1 MPASPQNSSSY
12 ATGMPSPDSSKNC
25 VAKKS
30 SEYSPILAA
39 SCRIGQGVCS
49 RSSQS
54 AAAGRIT
61 DAANS
66 CTQSRMSRRSRLS
79 SSENAGLTSVTLL
92 DGNINVSAAKVAP
105 RVNSKKFVRTYGGV
119 SHSHLRLRRRSRYI
133 TS

>member
-1 MPASPQNSSSY
+1 
-12 ATGMPSPDSSKNC
+12 MPSPDSSKNC

-39 SCRIGQGVCS
+39 SCRIGHGVCS

-66 CTQSRMSRRSRLS
+66 CTQSRISRRSLLS
-79 SSENAGLTSVTLL
+79 SSENWLGV
-92 DGNINVSAAKVAP
+92 P
-105 RVNSKKFVRTYGGV
+105 GV
-119 SHSHLRLRRRSRYI
+119 SGPVLMLLLLLRA
-133 TS
+133 T

>member
-1 MPASPQNSSSY
+1 MTDTAASVLPTSDNPMPASPQNSSSY

-39 SCRIGQGVCS
+39 SCRIGHGVCS

-66 CTQSRMSRRSRLS
+66 CTQSRISRRSRLS
-79 SSENAGLTSVTLL
+79 SSENAGVNICHVT
-92 DGNINVSAAKVAP
+92 G
-105 RVNSKKFVRTYGGV
+105 R
-119 SHSHLRLRRRSRYI
+119 
-133 TS
+133 